1 LKAPLLVFFGDFIE
15 VGEGRPPSDDFLVHV
30 NGSGTKI
37 IAAENKVTINNA
49 KAILLG
55 GLLVYC
61 WSLPLNYFYF
71 FPFVTSMVPMKL
83 CTVSSHT
90 SGFHVQMP
98 SIISSR

>member
-1 LKAPLLVFFGDFIE
+1 LVSWGDFVE

-30 NGSGTKI
+30 NGSDAKI
-37 IAAENKVTINNA
+37 IAAANKVTINTA
-49 KAILLG
+49 EAILLG
-55 GLLVYC
+55 GLLVNC

-90 SGFHVQMP
+90 SGFHVHMP